1 MLHSRA
7 FHRIG
12 GGLDRFKAKLKK
24 KKKKGAYTFHS
35 EKFTSVNAK
44 LHFCS
49 LTSVV
54 SIGDIYLPKET
65 AWIVQKRADSP
76 PLFKFSSIYDGMLA
90 LNR

>member
-1 MLHSRA
+1 M
-7 FHRIG
+7 G
-12 GGLDRFKAKLKK
+12 GGLDRFKAKFKK

-54 SIGDIYLPKET
+54 SIGEIYT
-65 AWIVQKRADSP
+65 YQKKLHELCKNGLIPP